1 MEKRSEEEK
10 ILKYVLKTQCWHN
23 LNQLVDIL
31 NLAML
36 RYGCPKKMA
45 EEKFYETIA
54 AIKKEREAKAAE
66 EKEIEEKFDPK

>member
-1 MEKRSEEEK
+1 MRWYADVNF
-10 ILKYVLKTQCWHN
+10 LVN
-23 LNQLVDIL
+23 LPHI
-31 NLAML
+31 

-66 EKEIEEKFDPK
+66 EKKIEEKFDPK

>member
-1 MEKRSEEEK
+1 M
-10 ILKYVLKTQCWHN
+10 LMWNFMVN
-23 LNQLVDIL
+23 LLHV
-31 NLAML
+31 

-66 EKEIEEKFDPK
+66 EKKMEDKFDPK